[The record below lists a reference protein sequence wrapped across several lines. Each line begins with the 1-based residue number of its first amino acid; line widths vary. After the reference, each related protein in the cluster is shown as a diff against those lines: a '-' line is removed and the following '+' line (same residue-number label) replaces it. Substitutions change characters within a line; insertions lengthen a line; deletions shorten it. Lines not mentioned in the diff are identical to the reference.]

1 MYESNYQFFR
11 RWYGMKTT
19 ICDRCEKQ
27 IPPPN
32 HYSCGDITKIAIDYV
47 LPNPHVPILSNNTQT
62 RNLDICPN
70 CSKELKKIL
79 RENNLIF

>member
-1 MYESNYQFFR
+1 
-11 RWYGMKTT
+11 MKTT
-19 ICDRCEKQ
+19 ICDRCGQ
-27 IPPPN
+27 PIPPPN
-32 HYSCGDITKIAIDYV
+32 HYTLDDITKITIDYI
-47 LPNPHVPILSNNTQT
+47 LPNPFKPILSNNTQT

>member
-1 MYESNYQFFR
+1 
-11 RWYGMKTT
+11 MKAT
-19 ICDRCEKQ
+19 ICDRCGKP
-27 IPPPN
+27 IPLPN

-47 LPNPHVPILSNNTQT
+47 LPNPYAPILSDNIQT

-79 RENNLIF
+79 RENNLTF

>member
-1 MYESNYQFFR
+1 
-11 RWYGMKTT
+11 MKTT
-19 ICDRCEKQ
+19 ICNRCGKP

-32 HYSCGDITKIAIDYV
+32 HYNCGDIATIAINFV
-47 LPNPHVPILSNNTQT
+47 LSNPFKPILLLSNNIET
-62 RNLDICPN
+62 RYLDICPN

>member
-1 MYESNYQFFR
+1 
-11 RWYGMKTT
+11 MKTT
-19 ICDRCEKQ
+19 ICDRCEKP

-47 LPNPHVPILSNNTQT
+47 LPNPYVPILSNNTQT